1 MNELDRFYREFDQV
15 SLTAEQEARF
25 APGSSILNTS
35 PPTPSPQSGEG
46 ELHLAPASGMS
57 SSDFPSPYPLPTSG
71 EGVSGRRWELLLP
84 AAAAAITLVMLFFAQ
99 RSGGDVTPR
108 TLPGIGGP
116 APMEMVTRPPSNESS
131 SLEGRTS

>member
-1 MNELDRFYREFDQV
+1 MNELDRFYREFEQV

-25 APGSSILNTS
+25 APSSRLLS
-35 PPTPSPQSGEG
+35 SPQSGEG

-84 AAAAAITLVMLFFAQ
+84 VAAAAMTLVMLFFAQ